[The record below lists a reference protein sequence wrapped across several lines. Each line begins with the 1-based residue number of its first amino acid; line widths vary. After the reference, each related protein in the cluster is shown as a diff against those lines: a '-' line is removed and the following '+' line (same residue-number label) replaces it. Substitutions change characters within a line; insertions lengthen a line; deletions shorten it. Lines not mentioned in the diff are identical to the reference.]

1 MKQKQF
7 LRGIVT
13 CIAGLVL
20 LIMMTACSGTIP
32 GVGNASGNTVKVTG
46 SITSVDTTNNTVTL
60 NAGGQTV
67 TVRGLTSQQVAAL
80 ASQKGHVYTISVT
93 LNTDGTYN
101 INSGTQPTSDD
112 ATPGVTQGIET
123 ETPET
128 NNTETTNVNEPGNIE
143 FIGKVQQ
150 VSNNSIVV
158 GMPNGQSLTMSIVSG
173 QTDLGDF
180 NNVVPSV
187 GQMVKVKSVANT
199 DGSFMATKL
208 STADAT
214 DSDLNVVQYQGVT
227 TSAVGSDNI
236 IHFNVGNKS
245 FSFTIGAST
254 DLHDFN
260 NNAQSIS
267 SNQSVKVQ
275 VIFQGNNGT
284 VQKVSN

>member
-32 GVGNASGNTVKVTG
+32 GGGNASGNRVRVTG
-46 SITSVDTTNNTVTL
+46 SVTSVDTT
-60 NAGGQTV
+60 
-67 TVRGLTSQQVAAL
+67 
-80 ASQKGHVYTISVT
+80 KISVT
-93 LNTDGTYN
+93 QNTDGTYN
-101 INSGTQPTSDD
+101 INSGTEPTRDQ

-123 ETPET
+123 ETPQT

-173 QTDLGDF
+173 QTDLGHF

-254 DLHDFN
+254 DLQDFN

-284 VQKVSN
+284 V